1 MIFKL
6 LIALLV
12 AYAGWR
18 VWKHGF
24 GRSNPRR
31 MPGRQPSGPPGLQP
45 GPQPSRETRV
55 EEPLDAAAARRLL
68 GVDRAADAATIRAAH
83 RRLMAEA
90 HPDRGGSAEE
100 ARALNAARDILLG
113 RAG

>member
-1 MIFKL
+1 MMFKL

-18 VWKHGF
+18 LWKDGMG
-24 GRSNPRR
+24 GRTVRQRAVPQE
-31 MPGRQPSGPPGLQP
+31 PG
-45 GPQPSRETRV
+45 
-55 EEPLDAAAARRLL
+55 DAAAARRLL
-68 GVDRAADAATIRAAH
+68 GVDRAADEATIRAAH

-100 ARALNAARDILLG
+100 ARALNAARDLLLD

>member
-24 GRSNPRR
+24 GRSKVRPRAIPQE
-31 MPGRQPSGPPGLQP
+31 PG
-45 GPQPSRETRV
+45 
-55 EEPLDAAAARRLL
+55 DAAAARRLL

-100 ARALNAARDILLG
+100 ARALNAARDLLLG
-113 RAG
+113 QAG

>member
-18 VWKHGF
+18 VWKHGL
-24 GRSNPRR
+24 SASPRK
-31 MPGRQPSGPPGLQP
+31 
-45 GPQPSRETRV
+45 RV
-55 EEPLDAAAARRLL
+55 AAAAEPTDAASARRLL
-68 GVDRAADAATIRAAH
+68 GVDAAADESAIRAAH
-83 RRLMAEA
+83 RRLMAQA
-90 HPDRGGSAEE
+90 HPDRGGSADA
-100 ARALNAARDILLG
+100 ARALNAARDLLLG

>member
-18 VWKHGF
+18 VWKHGL
-24 GRSNPRR
+24 GPAKPRAR
-31 MPGRQPSGPPGLQP
+31 AVAQDPSG
-45 GPQPSRETRV
+45 
-55 EEPLDAAAARRLL
+55 DAAAARRLL
-68 GVDRAADAATIRAAH
+68 GVDGAADEATIRAAH
-83 RRLMAEA
+83 RRLMAQA
-90 HPDRGGSAEE
+90 HPDRGGSAEQ
-100 ARALNAARDILLG
+100 ARALNAARDTLLG

>member
-1 MIFKL
+1 MMWKL

-18 VWKHGF
+18 LWKNGL
-24 GRSNPRR
+24 GA
-31 MPGRQPSGPPGLQP
+31 PPKK
-45 GPQPSRETRV
+45 RV
-55 EEPLDAAAARRLL
+55 AKVAEPVDAAAARRLL
-68 GVDRAADAATIRAAH
+68 GVDPAADAATIRAAH

-100 ARALNAARDILLG
+100 ARALNAARDLLLG

>member
-6 LIALLV
+6 LLAVLV

-18 VWKHGF
+18 LWKNGF
-24 GRSNPRR
+24 GAPRKR
-31 MPGRQPSGPPGLQP
+31 IPAGA
-45 GPQPSRETRV
+45 RV
-55 EEPLDAAAARRLL
+55 AEPIDAAAARQLL
-68 GVDRAADAATIRAAH
+68 GLPPGADEASIRAAH

-90 HPDRGGSAEE
+90 HPDRGGSAEA
-100 ARALNAARDILLG
+100 ARALNAARDLLLG

>member
-1 MIFKL
+1 MLKL

-18 VWKHGF
+18 LWKDGF
-24 GRSNPRR
+24 GGTKAKKRVVPRE
-31 MPGRQPSGPPGLQP
+31 PS
-45 GPQPSRETRV
+45 
-55 EEPLDAAAARRLL
+55 DAAAARRLL
-68 GVDRAADAATIRAAH
+68 GVDRAADTATIRAAH

-100 ARALNAARDILLG
+100 ARALNAARDLLLG